1 MHPLFCRMILQ
12 LQPPSKLYALV
23 DCDNFYVS
31 CERVFQ
37 PELAKRPVIILSNND
52 GCVVARSVEAK
63 ALGIGM
69 GEPFHHVKEIVT
81 KENIKV
87 FSSNYVLYGDL
98 SRRVMDTLRAFSPDV
113 EVYSIDEAFMVLP
126 LTANTEL
133 LKKIR
138 EMVLKRTGIP
148 VTIGLGETKTLSKLA
163 MEYVK
168 QIGCDGRVFDISV
181 HTNKDEILS
190 RVLVQDVWG
199 IGLRYAEWLYKMGI
213 KTADQLKNMDD
224 KTIQRKA
231 GVVGLRLLYELRGVP
246 CLEMEM
252 TQPPRKNITS
262 SRSFGHYVTQL
273 SDLEESVSTH
283 AAMAGRKLRY
293 DDSVAGSITVFITTN
308 VYSKNPQYGKAASTS
323 LIPSTDCDHEL
334 ITAAKKVLYKIFKP
348 GYRYIKAGVVLD
360 ELNPNDFRQTDIYSP
375 RDYSKFERLFSAVDS
390 TNQHF
395 GGGTIHFLS
404 TGIEKSW
411 KMKMDY
417 LSSRYTTRWEELAE
431 VTA

>member
-1 MHPLFCRMILQ
+1 MIFELK
-12 LQPPSKLYALV
+12 PPTKLYALV

-31 CERVFQ
+31 CERVFAPQ
-37 PELAKRPVIILSNND
+37 LAARPVIILSNND

-63 ALGIGM
+63 ELGIGM
-69 GEPFHHVKEIVT
+69 GEPFHHVKEIIK
-81 KENIKV
+81 KENIRV

-98 SRRVMDTLRAFSPDV
+98 SRRVMETLRIFSPDV

-126 LTANTEL
+126 LSANAEL
-133 LKKIR
+133 AINIR
-138 EMVLKRTGIP
+138 ETVLKRTGIP

-168 QIGCDGRVFDISV
+168 QTKQTQRVFDISV
-181 HTNKDEILS
+181 HSNKDDILS

-213 KTADQLKNMDD
+213 KTAEQLKNIDD

-231 GVVGLRLLYELRGVP
+231 GVVGLRLVNELRGIP
-246 CLEMEM
+246 CLPMEM
-252 TQPPRKNITS
+252 TAPPRKNITS
-262 SRSFGHYVTQL
+262 SRSFGKYVTAL
-273 SDLEESVSTH
+273 SDLEESISTH

-293 DDSVAGSITVFITTN
+293 DGSVAGSITVFITTN
-308 VYSKNPQYGKAASTS
+308 VYSKTPQYGKAASRS
-323 LIPSTDCDHEL
+323 LVPSTDCDQDL
-334 ITAAKKVLYKIFKP
+334 ISAGKKALHKIFKP

-360 ELNPNDFRQTDIYSP
+360 ELNPNQFRQTDIYAP
-375 RDYSKFERLFSAVDS
+375 RDYSKFERLFDAVDS

-395 GGGTIHFLS
+395 GGGTLHFLS

-411 KMKMDY
+411 TMKMDY
-417 LSSRYTTRWEELAE
+417 RSPRYTTRWEELAE
-431 VTA
+431 VRA